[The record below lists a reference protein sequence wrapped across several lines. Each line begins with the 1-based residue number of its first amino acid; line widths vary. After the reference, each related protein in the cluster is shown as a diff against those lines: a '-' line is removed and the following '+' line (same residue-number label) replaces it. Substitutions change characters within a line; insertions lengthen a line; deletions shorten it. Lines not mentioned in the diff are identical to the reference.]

1 MIAICVEEKADE
13 AEEEAER
20 KDIKPSS
27 FEALYKEV
35 VLSRLI
41 CKRLKKCIEH
51 FPQICRISC

>member
-27 FEALYKEV
+27 FEALYKEFKNELDKV
-35 VLSRLI
+35 RN
-41 CKRLKKCIEH
+41 KM
-51 FPQICRISC
+51 Q